1 MHPADD
7 ELLSPPECVIT
18 VLLLL
23 ARDLTT
29 RSTLLHVG
37 EGRAE
42 GGRCCSTRDLTS
54 APSLSLSSRITA
66 QQRAASTSRATLH
79 LLESRLAIPMS
90 SGPLL
95 SVASAEMLTLTL

>member
-1 MHPADD
+1 MYFIATLGRMHPAD
-7 ELLSPPECVIT
+7 ELPSPLKC
-18 VLLLL
+18 LMLLL
-23 ARDLTT
+23 ARDLMT

-54 APSLSLSSRITA
+54 ASSLSLSSRITA

-79 LLESRLAIPMS
+79 LLVSRLAIP
-90 SGPLL
+90 LL
-95 SVASAEMLTLTL
+95 SVVWRVLRC

>member
-1 MHPADD
+1 M
-7 ELLSPPECVIT
+7 
-18 VLLLL
+18 LLL

-29 RSTLLHVG
+29 RSTLLHAG

-54 APSLSLSSRITA
+54 ASSLSLSSWITA

-79 LLESRLAIPMS
+79 LLESRLAISLSPRE
-90 SGPLL
+90 LL
-95 SVASAEMLTLTL
+95 SVV